1 MTIVRR
7 FDWIIGNKNYDTCL
21 VSVYHCCYSSK
32 QYYPTKGSSKGRGKI
47 LDPFL
52 VRNRPILSWLSR
64 PRGDLHPLVVRIIF
78 HRPFPNPIPFLF
90 GSHAWFSHR
99 DKVISAEINYS
110 SRGENANSPVGEGG
124 NLYAACRGYFA
135 LALKWPIS
143 FTYTRESPF

>member
-1 MTIVRR
+1 MLSLCLPLLLLFETILSDKREQQGTR
-7 FDWIIGNKNYDTCL
+7 KN
-21 VSVYHCCYSSK
+21 
-32 QYYPTKGSSKGRGKI
+32 PGS
-47 LDPFL
+47 FL
-52 VRNRPILSWLSR
+52 VQPAYPKLIKSSSR
-64 PRGDLHPLVVRIIF
+64 RLTSPCRANN
-78 HRPFPNPIPFLF
+78 FPPPSNPIPFLF